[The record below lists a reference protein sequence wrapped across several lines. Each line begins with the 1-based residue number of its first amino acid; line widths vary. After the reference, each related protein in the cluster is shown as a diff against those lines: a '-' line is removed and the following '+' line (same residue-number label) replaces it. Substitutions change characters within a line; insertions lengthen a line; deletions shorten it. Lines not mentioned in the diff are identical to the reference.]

1 MFVCRNNY
9 KFNKIRQNGYE
20 WTTDFLSGNVD
31 GNPLIVSW
39 RGNASLDWK
48 EMSDKISDKE
58 IENIKRSTQNYETGG
73 YDSEYLAYDFTQ
85 FNFISQQCSQVK
97 NISKYMWFR
106 LNKEKNLKFLISDP
120 HLQLS
125 YRQNTKGISG
135 DILSNSKGEIVFGI
149 KMTIVK
155 KRAEKQSCTQYDSPD
170 GYTQCVEK
178 QVRRKLIEILGC
190 IPPWMPPIENE
201 DICYDEVEFDD
212 EEQAKK
218 VKSQLLLF
226 VRQAYRLGNHLFYTF

>member
-1 MFVCRNNY
+1 MFACRITLQL
-9 KFNKIRQNGYE
+9 NKLRQNGYV
-20 WTTDFLSGNVD
+20 WQTDFLSGNVD
-31 GNPLIVSW
+31 GKPLIVSW
-39 RGNASLDWK
+39 RGNASLEWNQI
-48 EMSDKISDKE
+48 SDMISDKE
-58 IENIKRSTQNYETGG
+58 IENITKITQNYETGG

-149 KMTIVK
+149 KMTLVK

-178 QVRRKLIEILGC
+178 QVRRKLIKVLGC
-190 IPPWMPPIENE
+190 IPPCLPPIENE

-226 VRQAYRLGNHLFYTF
+226 VRQAYRGGNYLFYKF